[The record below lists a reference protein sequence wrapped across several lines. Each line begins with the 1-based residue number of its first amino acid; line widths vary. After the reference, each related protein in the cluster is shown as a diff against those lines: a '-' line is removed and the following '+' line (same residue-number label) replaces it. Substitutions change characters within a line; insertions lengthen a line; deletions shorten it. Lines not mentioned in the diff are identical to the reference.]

1 MKINIC
7 IPVAIQLCFD
17 DVGWHEGTDMRYE
30 GRAPRSGIPRHHEPE
45 DYEILAELGRGIG
58 QKILAPLVLGDWD
71 KDNLLRGQVGFTHD
85 PYGWDRAAEIDYE
98 KTQKCFEILDG
109 SDYVEYAIHGLLH
122 SVYTPD
128 GKLITAKEY
137 FDEVEENGVKRLVL
151 DSDEVFNRRLDIFY
165 KIYKSWG
172 FRKEIRT
179 FVSPC
184 GMKFADDEMV
194 TTLERRL
201 SERGIKFHTNYT
213 FHFDDPLRVYSG
225 VTLMKKGCS
234 YLKPGGILEWNV
246 YDFEPSDFVPFV
258 SPENFNGTNII
269 GLHWTNLLRYNP
281 KRNLERL
288 PEWIAFFKRES
299 ETFGTMISKDIGF
312 SATQQFYNLFA
323 KIDVADGKCKI
334 DLAEVKKIKPT
345 TAPNEFYISL
355 RNGTVPKACDG
366 GIVTLF
372 EEHKE
377 FKTYKVVHAENVEN
391 IIISL
396 G

>member
-1 MKINIC
+1 MKTNVC

-45 DYEILAELGRGIG
+45 DYEVLAELGRGIE

-85 PYGWDRAAEIDYE
+85 PEGWDRASEIDYE
-98 KTQKCFEILDG
+98 KTERCFDILDG
-109 SDYVEYAIHGLLH
+109 SYYIEYAIHGLLH
-122 SVYTPD
+122 SVYTPK
-128 GKLITAKEY
+128 GELVTAKEY
-137 FDEVEENGVKRLVL
+137 FDVIEVDGEKRLVL
-151 DSDEVFNRRLDIFY
+151 DSDEVFNKRLDLFY
-165 KIYKSWG
+165 RIYKSWG

-184 GMKFADDEMV
+184 GMKFADDAMV
-194 TTLERRL
+194 TDLERRL

-234 YLKPGGILEWNV
+234 YMKPGGILEWNV
-246 YDFEPSDFVPFV
+246 YDFEPSDFVSFV
-258 SPENFNGTNII
+258 SPENFGGTNII

-281 KRNLERL
+281 KRNMERL
-288 PEWIAFFKRES
+288 REWIAYFKRES

-312 SATQQFYNLFA
+312 SANQQFYNLFA
-323 KIDVADGKCKI
+323 RLDVTDGKCRI
-334 DLAEVKKIKPT
+334 DLSEVKKIKP
-345 TAPNEFYISL
+345 AHLPDEFYVSFAS
-355 RNGTVPKACDG
+355 GTVPGACSG
-366 GIVTLF
+366 GKISLY
-372 EEHKE
+372 EEHRE
-377 FKTYKVVHAENVEN
+377 FNTYKVEHTDDCVV
-391 IIISL
+391 IDLS
-396 G
+396 